1 MVVAGLASVL
11 DLCRDPGFFS
21 ASGFSFVALIGA
33 FFVPV
38 KTWRRIK
45 GYARTTSVQACCGSL
60 HAAIVKRGLH
70 NSTEWEVSRYLPRRP
85 AGVAESRSLV
95 LSHVAPACAVYLF
108 FASLVDGRG
117 CFGGVVRN
125 LRLTKQTITGER
137 NRVL

>member
-1 MVVAGLASVL
+1 MVVGLAVF
-11 DLCRDPGFFS
+11 RRGFLFLLEC
-21 ASGFSFVALIGA
+21 FRV
-33 FFVPV
+33 FFRPFDWYLLRNGQ
-38 KTWRRIK
+38 KRWRRIK

>member
-60 HAAIVKRGLH
+60 HAAIVKRGVH
-70 NSTEWEVSRYLPRRP
+70 NWMEWEVSRFLLRRP
-85 AGVAESRSLV
+85 AGVAVLSSLV
-95 LSHVAPACAVYLF
+95 LSPVAPACAVCRF
-108 FASLVDGRG
+108 SAS
-117 CFGGVVRN
+117 
-125 LRLTKQTITGER
+125 
-137 NRVL
+137 